1 MERIRCPQCQARLIQ
16 WGEWVYSD
24 STESRWKYPV
34 RDGIPVLL
42 VHEAVVVS
50 PEEFDRLKQS
60 ANVHKQSVGP
70 G

>member
-16 WGEWVYSD
+16 RGDWVYSD

-42 VHEAVVVS
+42 VHEAVAVS
-50 PEEFDRLKQS
+50 SEEFNRLKQS
-60 ANVHKQSVGP
+60 ANVHKQGVSP